1 MDPVLVQLGPFA
13 IRWYALAYIAR
24 AAVRLVGG
32 GTRHA
37 QQIAVADP
45 PFNGRPPATEEQIG
59 DLVVWGTFGVILG
72 GRLGWDLIYGV
83 GLCSVSPDAEFC
95 RGLPYAFVTNPL
107 KLIAAWEGGMS
118 FHGGLMGVVI
128 AVWLFCRRHKLA
140 FLSVADLVCAFAPM
154 GLFLGRLANF
164 VNGELWGRVTDV
176 PWAMVFP
183 RGGPLPRHPSQL
195 YEAALEG
202 ILLFI
207 IVQVALRVF
216 RAQNRPG
223 LISASSSWAMAP
235 SASSASSSAS
245 LTRRSW
251 VPSAWAWR
259 CPFPCGWGRRS
270 CWPSPS
276 NPSMTQPE
284 MAAPKMATLNERI
297 AALIAAQGPI
307 SVAQYMALALHD
319 PEGGYYSTRDP
330 FGRAGDFITA
340 PEISQMFGEILGL
353 WWARCGWT
361 RTVPRTRI
369 WWSWDRGAAP

>member
-1 MDPVLVQLGPFA
+1 MFLATIPYPHMDPVLLQLGPFA
-13 IRWYALAYIAR
+13 IRWYALAYIGALLF
-24 AAVRLVGG
+24 AWW
-32 GTRHA
+32 
-37 QQIAVADP
+37 AVANAMRNKSLWRDP
-45 PFNGRPPATEEQIG
+45 PFNGHPPATGEQIG

-118 FHGGLMGVVI
+118 FHGGLLGVVI
-128 AVWLFCRRHKLA
+128 AVWLFCRKNKLA
-140 FLSVADLVCAFAPM
+140 FLPVADLVCAFAPV

-207 IVQVALRVF
+207 IVQIALRVF

-223 LISASSSWAMAP
+223 LISGLFFLGYGTFRFISEFFREPDAP
-235 SASSASSSAS
+235 F
-245 LTRRSW
+245 LGP
-251 VPSAWAWR
+251 V
-259 CPFPCGWGRRS
+259 
-270 CWPSPS
+270 
-276 NPSMTQPE
+276 SM
-284 MAAPKMATLNERI
+284 
-297 AALIAAQGPI
+297 G
-307 SVAQYMALALHD
+307 MALSIPVWL
-319 PEGGYYSTRDP
+319 
-330 FGRAGDFITA
+330 
-340 PEISQMFGEILGL
+340 
-353 WWARCGWT
+353 
-361 RTVPRTRI
+361 
-369 WWSWDRGAAP
+369 GAAILLAIAFKPKPDTVRDGRVT